1 MFTPRLFKIKR
12 HSRRVLVFKRSL
24 PVFAFVL
31 ASLMLVWP
39 VLIAE
44 QKEQFSVAVKTDR
57 KNTSAKVDMEQVRFY
72 AQDKKK
78 QPLTVTA
85 PKVLE
90 TDPDNQIIT
99 LYKPVAT
106 YEMENGVKLT
116 SKTSQGLIYQQ
127 KEEMFFEDEVIT
139 TTDTGYK
146 AVSTEV
152 YCDNKE
158 GNIYSKTPVTI
169 TGPAGQL
176 KAVGFKIY
184 NKGNNIDFFGKTDT
198 TMNSE
203 KGKMRVKSSDGLKI
217 DQIPQTITAI
227 KDVTVLQD
235 GKTITADKMVLDYYT
250 KKQNKNES
258 IRQIEA
264 FGHVV
269 AKNDIQKITGDHGL
283 YDPKKGTIVMDGHVV
298 LHQGDSHMNGETATI
313 NMNTGEGTLTPKKG
327 QKATR
332 IRGRLIPQDFKGD
345 KK

>member
-12 HSRRVLVFKRSL
+12 YSRRVLVFKRSL
-24 PVFAFVL
+24 PVFAFLL

-44 QKEQFSVAVKTDR
+44 QKEQFSVAVKTDK
-57 KNTSAKVDMEQVRFY
+57 KNTSAKVDIEQVRFY

-99 LYKPVAT
+99 LYKPIAT
-106 YEMENGVKLT
+106 YEMANGIKLT
-116 SKTSQGLIYQQ
+116 SQTSQGLIYQK

-146 AVSTEV
+146 ATSTEV

-158 GNIYSKTPVTI
+158 GVIYSKTPVFI

-176 KAVGFKIY
+176 NAVGFKIY
-184 NKGNNIDFFGKTDT
+184 DKGDNLDFFGKTDT
-198 TMNSE
+198 TLNSE
-203 KGKMRVKSSDGLKI
+203 KGKVRIKSSDGLKI
-217 DQIPQTITAI
+217 AQVPQTITAVKNVI
-227 KDVTVLQD
+227 VTHEKNTL
-235 GKTITADKMVLDYYT
+235 TADKIVLSYYI
-250 KKQNKNES
+250 KDQNKSES

-264 FGHVV
+264 FGNVV
-269 AKNDIQKITGDHGL
+269 AKNGIQKVTGKHGI
-283 YDPKKGTIVMDGHVV
+283 YDPNKEVIVMDGDVI
-298 LHQGDSHMNGETATI
+298 LYQGDSQMIGSTATI
-313 NMNTGEGTLTPKKG
+313 DMKTGEGTLIPEKG
-327 QKATR
+327 EKATR
-332 IRGRLIPQDFKGD
+332 IRGRLNPQDFKGD
-345 KK
+345 EK

>member
-24 PVFAFVL
+24 PVFAFIL

-44 QKEQFSVAVKTDR
+44 QKEQFSVAVKTDK

-90 TDPDNQIIT
+90 TDPDNQVIT

-106 YEMENGVKLT
+106 YEMGNGVKLT
-116 SKTSQGLIYQQ
+116 SKTSQGLIYQK

-152 YCDNKE
+152 YCDNKN
-158 GNIYSKTPVTI
+158 GTIYSKTPVNI

-184 NKGNNIDFFGKTDT
+184 DKGDNIDFYGKTDT

-203 KGKMRVKSSDGLKI
+203 KGKIRVRSENGLKI
-217 DQIPQTITAI
+217 AQIPQTITALQNVVI
-227 KDVTVLQD
+227 TQD
-235 GKTITADKMVLDYYT
+235 GNTITADKVVLSYYT
-250 KKQNKNES
+250 KEQNKNEN

-264 FGHVV
+264 FGHVI

-298 LHQGDSHMNGETATI
+298 LHQGDSHMDGETATI
-313 NMNTGEGTLTPKKG
+313 DMNSGEGTLTPKKG

-332 IRGRLIPQDFKGD
+332 IRGRLNPQDFKGD
-345 KK
+345 EK